1 MQPTTTAAWRAFAAL
16 AFVFVLTAC
25 GGGGGGDGGGG
36 GGAAT
41 PTPASGGGAT
51 PTPGSKLFVSDGG
64 NHVIASLSNS
74 NPAPGTTFAIDRIIG
89 GPATGFGS
97 GGTPSPSAIPSM
109 ALDVAADQLYV
120 STQTTVGVFNQAS
133 FAAGNVA
140 PARTF
145 TSAGVNFFGLSLD
158 TANNRLYV
166 ADINGSVQVFDNPS
180 GLSGPVTP
188 SRTIQINLGATISGS
203 FGIAVDTTTDK
214 LFVGVLGS
222 GFTHILVFNS
232 QSTLTGSRAPD
243 QTLSFSTAPTSF
255 YLDSVH
261 NRLYV
266 AVFGGD
272 IQVFDNANSL
282 TTGTGPLTPAR
293 TIPLSTASTNDKF
306 IFVDTVND
314 RLYAVGTNLFFIVP
328 NASLVNGAGIPVTQ
342 GTLQDPNARF
352 SAVVAKP

>member
-1 MQPTTTAAWRAFAAL
+1 MQHTTAAWRAFAAL

-51 PTPGSKLFVSDGG
+51 PTPASKLFVADGG
-64 NHVIASLSNS
+64 NHAIASLSNA

-89 GPATGFGS
+89 GSATELGS
-97 GGTPSPSAIPSM
+97 GGTPSPSTIPSI

-120 STQTTVGVFNQAS
+120 STQTKVGVFHQAS

-140 PARTF
+140 PTRTF
-145 TSAGVNFFGLSLD
+145 TSAGVNFFGLFLD

-166 ADINGSVQVFDNPS
+166 ANINGSVHVFDNPS
-180 GLSGPVTP
+180 ALTGPVAP
-188 SRTIQINLGATISGS
+188 SRTIQINLGVPISGS
-203 FGIAVDTTTDK
+203 FGIAVDTTVDR

-222 GFTHILVFNS
+222 GFTNILIFNN
-232 QSTLTGSRAPD
+232 QSTLNGLRAPD
-243 QTLSFSTAPTSF
+243 ETLSFSTAPTSF

-272 IQVFDNANSL
+272 
-282 TTGTGPLTPAR
+282 
-293 TIPLSTASTNDKF
+293 
-306 IFVDTVND
+306 
-314 RLYAVGTNLFFIVP
+314 
-328 NASLVNGAGIPVTQ
+328 
-342 GTLQDPNARF
+342 
-352 SAVVAKP
+352 